1 MSGPVQGAPERPGT
15 GAAGL
20 DPAASMPATKA
31 AAEAA
36 GGPGAGPGGS
46 GGGKG
51 GAGGGRRRGGLL
63 RSTAVFSSMTLLSRI
78 AGFLRDALQSRVF
91 GVSVAMDAFVIAYR
105 IPNYLRRIFAE
116 GSVQM
121 AFVPVF
127 NELRERGDERA
138 LKEFL
143 DAMAGALLAVVLVF
157 AAVGMLAAPLL
168 ARMFAPG
175 ALDDPEKLALI
186 ADMLRITFPYLVFIS
201 LMALVA
207 SVLNSFGRF
216 ALPAVTPVLH
226 NLVMI
231 VAIVWVSRYF
241 AEPVKALAW
250 GVLVAG
256 VLQLAVLWPALGRL
270 GLRPRFKPGFRH
282 PDVRRVAKL
291 MVPTLFSSS
300 VAQLNLLVGTVFAS
314 LLVTGSQTWLYLS
327 DRLVEFP
334 LGLFGV
340 AIGTVI
346 LPHLSRRHAADDS
359 EGYGAA
365 LDWAL
370 RMALLAGVPAA
381 IGLLLLAEPLTSVV
395 YQGGRFTPH
404 DTRMA
409 AISLAAMSIGIPAF
423 MLTKVLAP
431 AFYARQDTKTP
442 MRAAIITVVANVLMT
457 IAFTTPLWLWE
468 VPGAHGGIALATGLA
483 GIVNAWLLW
492 RYLKRAGL
500 VRLQPGWGLFWL
512 RLVVAC
518 AVMAAAVLA
527 LSAWIGDWTAIGSLL
542 LRAVLLLAVVVAG
555 ALAYGVAM
563 LALGL
568 RPRHLRH

>member
-1 MSGPVQGAPERPGT
+1 MNGTVRDSSEGPGEGGRTPPDASC
-15 GAAGL
+15 AGL
-20 DPAASMPATKA
+20 DPAAAMPAA
-31 AAEAA
+31 GAPAGQAA
-36 GGPGAGPGGS
+36 GPPV
-46 GGGKG
+46 
-51 GAGGGRRRGGLL
+51 GGGRRGGGLL
-63 RSTAVFSSMTLLSRI
+63 RSTAVFSAMTLLSRI

-127 NELRERGDERA
+127 NELRERDDRRA

-143 DAMAGALLAVVLVF
+143 DAMAGALLATVLVF

-168 ARMFAPG
+168 ARLFAPG
-175 ALDDPEKLALI
+175 AIDDPAKLELI

-226 NLVMI
+226 NVVMI
-231 VAIVWVSRYF
+231 AAIVWVSRYF
-241 AEPVKALAW
+241 DEPVMALAW

-270 GLRPRFKPGFRH
+270 GLRPRFRPGFRH

-346 LPHLSRRHAADDS
+346 LPHLSRRHAAEDS

-381 IGLLLLAEPLTSVV
+381 IGLLLLAEPLTAVV

-409 AISLAAMSIGIPAF
+409 AISLAAMSIGVPAF

-457 IAFTTPLWLWE
+457 IAFTTPLWLWQ

-500 VRLQPGWGLFWL
+500 MRPQPGWGVFWL
-512 RLVVAC
+512 RLAVAC
-518 AVMAAAVLA
+518 MTMAAAVVA
-527 LSAWIGDWTAIGSLL
+527 LRIWIGDWTAIESLL
-542 LRAVLLLAVVVAG
+542 LRTALLLAVVAAG
-555 ALAYGVAM
+555 ALAYAAAM

-568 RPRHLRH
+568 RPRDLRH